1 MTRNY
6 PKVSECRVS
15 LTMPSTQLA
24 KLDAYCVA
32 RRKETG
38 KPMERA
44 TVIREAIEEMLAR
57 QDASAQIEEALH

>member
-1 MTRNY
+1 
-6 PKVSECRVS
+6 
-15 LTMPSTQLA
+15 MPSTQLA